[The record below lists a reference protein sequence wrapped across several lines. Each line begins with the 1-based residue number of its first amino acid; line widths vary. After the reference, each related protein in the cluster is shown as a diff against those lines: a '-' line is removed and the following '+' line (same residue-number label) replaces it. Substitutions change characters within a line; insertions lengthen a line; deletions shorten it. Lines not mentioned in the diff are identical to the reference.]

1 VKPLPQDLRNLLAF
15 AIRDVIWI
23 KEKVVSFLT
32 SCGVPESI
40 MVEVRRMRKE
50 KETDYTLKFVHHA
63 LDRLAAQGEDG
74 HRVAREILTQMHQWK
89 DIHTVKAD
97 RKDQAIASLQA
108 LQAGVNKFRSQAAYQ
123 QEQQKRERAMHKER
137 EDRGRMSSLDHAK
150 LAGFR
155 DEFDRIAMLDNRQDR
170 GNEVEKLMNGVF
182 AYYCEKSK
190 GSVRRTGEQIDGHF
204 YFDKHWWYVEVR
216 WKEILSNAADITTL
230 RGRAVDAFGGDT
242 KALFLSI
249 NGFSSEC
256 LESLVGRTQER
267 VILMDGMDLRCVLD
281 CQIAFDV
288 LLAEKQA
295 EIVKGLRTS
304 PLVSARDIIAKR
316 SRPTG

>member
-1 VKPLPQDLRNLLAF
+1 MIPLPQDLANLLAV
-15 AIRDVIWI
+15 AVRDVIWF
-23 KEKVVSFLT
+23 KDKVLSFLKL
-32 SCGVPESI
+32 CGVPEGI
-40 MVEVRRMRKE
+40 MVEVRRMNRE
-50 KETDYTLKFVHHA
+50 KVPTIKLVQHV
-63 LDRLAAQGEDG
+63 LDRLAATGDDG
-74 HRVAREILTQMHQWK
+74 HRIARKLLTDMHYWK
-89 DIHTVKAD
+89 DLHTVPAD
-97 RKDQAIASLQA
+97 RKEQAVASLKA
-108 LQAGVNKFRSQAAYQ
+108 LQGSVKRFQAQDTYRK
-123 QEQQKRERAMHKER
+123 EQQRREEDMHHER
-137 EDRGRMSSLDHAK
+137 EQRGKLSGLDHAK
-150 LAGFR
+150 LAAFR

-182 AYYCEKSK
+182 SYYCEKSN

-216 WKEILSNAADITTL
+216 WKEVLSNAADITTL

-249 NGFSSEC
+249 NGFSGEC

-281 CQIAFDV
+281 CQIGFDV

-316 SRPTG
+316 GRPAR